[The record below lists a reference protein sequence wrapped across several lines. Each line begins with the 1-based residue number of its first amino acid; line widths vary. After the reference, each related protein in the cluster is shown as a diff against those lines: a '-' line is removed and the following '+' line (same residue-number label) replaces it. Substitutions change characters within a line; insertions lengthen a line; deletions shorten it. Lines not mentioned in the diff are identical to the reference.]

1 ADVVMRRIH
10 RVADAALDLDAE
22 DKRMQKFRA
31 ADWRTFGERQDRGR
45 DRAARMDDG
54 LEMSIVEVEY
64 VRADAVDQRGVQYIQ
79 PLAPPEHARLR
90 STGKFRER
98 RQRTLDGFVPATA
111 DGAAD
116 PIQKRSQRLAP
127 CGVGNVGP
135 TRIDDVLR
143 EFFGDVH
150 GHLVY
155 GSKI

>member
-1 ADVVMRRIH
+1 RCLCRRDTQRPGHLPCVKVQQLSGGRRRAEHAGGAGDVPADVVMRRIH

-90 STGKFRER
+90 ST
-98 RQRTLDGFVPATA
+98 
-111 DGAAD
+111 
-116 PIQKRSQRLAP
+116 
-127 CGVGNVGP
+127 
-135 TRIDDVLR
+135 
-143 EFFGDVH
+143 
-150 GHLVY
+150 
-155 GSKI
+155 